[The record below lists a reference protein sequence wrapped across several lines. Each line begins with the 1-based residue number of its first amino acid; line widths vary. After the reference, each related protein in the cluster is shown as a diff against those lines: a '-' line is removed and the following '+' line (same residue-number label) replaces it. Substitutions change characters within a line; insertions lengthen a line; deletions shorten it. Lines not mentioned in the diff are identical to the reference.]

1 MRLLLVTEK
10 FDARPDQRDGGAR
23 LVASLV
29 RAFRGQIDVLQ
40 FDAAQTEGGS
50 DRRWRRHYP
59 AQHPNRFERRIL
71 NAEFVAH
78 HVRGLAARYTHV
90 LFVHVSMQFGF
101 ADAPLRGPK
110 TWTLP
115 MFLTPS
121 YEASGESVPAAYT
134 KLEHRA
140 LAGTRRVLSPSHMEK
155 RQLIDVYGVP
165 ESQIRVV
172 PRGVDLRGLSPR
184 VRNADGPLRLVS
196 IGSIKPQ
203 KNTVELVNVLARLRT
218 RHPDARL
225 RVIGP
230 VQDEPYAAQVRATA
244 ARLGVHDAIEFT
256 GFVPPSQLGSALH
269 DSHLHVSTSSCETFG
284 RAIFETLA
292 AGLPGVAFREN
303 NAAYEF
309 LGEREAARF
318 VDGAQEAVEAISEL
332 LDGYKA
338 RSASAT
344 QVGEDFDDTLLAQ
357 TLAAEI
363 CEATAMAVSDFDG
376 TLFHKGDEERTDR
389 CFEAFSTY
397 PVRVVCSARPVPEL
411 HQTMRSRGTPADFY
425 IGWSGAVLADA
436 DGRTIQRWPLD
447 AQGLP
452 ATLVRDAERIV
463 DGGELLQLALGARSP
478 RTLPAGVRAE
488 RYQGHTFLSSRG
500 ATKLRA
506 AQALLRHLQW
516 TGRVRAFGDGPH
528 DVELL
533 TWFDGTRVRATRDR
547 APWLRHALEVTH
559 AEH

>member
-10 FDARPDQRDGGAR
+10 FDAKPDQRDGGAR

-29 RAFRGQIDVLQ
+29 RAFGELLDVLQ
-40 FDAAQTEGGS
+40 FDAAPEEGGS

-59 AQHPNRFERRIL
+59 ASHPNRFERRIL
-71 NAEFVAH
+71 NGAFVASQ
-78 HVRGLAARYTHV
+78 VRELAPRYTHV

-121 YEASGESVPAAYT
+121 YEASGETVPAAYT
-134 KLEHRA
+134 ELEHRA
-140 LAGTRRVLSPSHMEK
+140 LAGTRRVLTPSHMEK
-155 RQLIDVYGVP
+155 RQLVDVYGVP
-165 ESQIRVV
+165 EARIRVV
-172 PRGVDLRGLSPR
+172 PRGVDLRGLAPR
-184 VRNADGPLRLVS
+184 VREAHGALQLVS
-196 IGSIKPQ
+196 VGSIKPQ
-203 KNTVELVNVLARLRT
+203 KNTVELVNVLARLRP
-218 RHPDARL
+218 RHPDVRL

-230 VQDEPYAAQVRATA
+230 VQDERYAAQVRATA

-256 GFVPPSQLGSALH
+256 GFVPPAQLGSALQ
-269 DSHLHVSTSSCETFG
+269 DAHLHVSTSSCETFG

-292 AGLPGVAFREN
+292 AGLPGVAFQEN

-318 VDGAQEAVEAISEL
+318 VDGSQKAADAITEL
-332 LDGYKA
+332 LDGYEA
-338 RSASAT
+338 RSAAAME
-344 QVGEDFDDTLLAQ
+344 VGEDFDDTLLAQ
-357 TLAAEI
+357 MLAAEI
-363 CEATAMAVSDFDG
+363 REAPPMAVSDFDG
-376 TLFHKGDEERTDR
+376 TLFHKDDEQRTDR

-397 PVRVVCSARPVPEL
+397 PLRVVCSARPVSDL
-411 HQTMRSRGTPADFY
+411 HQTMRRRGVLADYY

-447 AQGLP
+447 PQALP
-452 ATLVRDAERIV
+452 PSLVRDAEQIV
-463 DGGELLQLALGARSP
+463 DGGELLQLALGADSGQA
-478 RTLPAGVRAE
+478 LPAAVRAE
-488 RYQGHTFLSSRG
+488 RYQGHTFLCSRS

-506 AQALLRHLQW
+506 TQALLRHLRW

-559 AEH
+559 ADH